1 MDDRVTFQ
9 RFFRM
14 TARGL
19 SLRCPRCGGGSI
31 FRSWWSLKPTCPHC
45 HFELDRGEPDFWIG
59 GYAVNLVLAEMVVT
73 VILVTVVLVSWPNV
87 PWSFL
92 QYGGAVLAVA
102 FPFLFFPL
110 SRVLWLAWDYC
121 FRPVRD

>member
-1 MDDRVTFQ
+1 
-9 RFFRM
+9 
-14 TARGL
+14 
-19 SLRCPRCGGGSI
+19 
-31 FRSWWSLKPTCPHC
+31 
-45 HFELDRGEPDFWIG
+45 
-59 GYAVNLVLAEMVVT
+59 
-73 VILVTVVLVSWPNV
+73 VLVSWPDV